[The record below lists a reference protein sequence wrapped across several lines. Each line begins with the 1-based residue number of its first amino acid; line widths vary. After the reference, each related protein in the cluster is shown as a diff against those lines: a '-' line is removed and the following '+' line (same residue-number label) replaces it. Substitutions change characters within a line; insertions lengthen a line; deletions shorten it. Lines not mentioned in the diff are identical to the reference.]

1 MPRTSAKT
9 SAKTPAKTNDRQ
21 DPIQLLTP
29 QGEAVSD
36 ARLPFDPADVD
47 LPALYRDM
55 VLTRRLD
62 TEAIALQRQGE
73 LGLWPSLFGQ
83 EAAQIGAARALLP
96 SDMVFP
102 TYREHGV
109 AWCRG
114 LDPASLLGLFRGTTL
129 GGWDPRDVNFN
140 LYTLVIGAQ
149 TLHAVGYAMGIV
161 RDPVG
166 PAVSAAST
174 AAASA
179 VLATP
184 AAPAAP
190 AVLAFLGDGA
200 LSEGETNEA
209 FIWATTQSLP
219 VVFFCQNNQW
229 AISAPYSVQST
240 VPVAQRAAGFGLPGI
255 RVDGNDVLA
264 CLAATRRALHTARTG
279 GGPTLIEAF
288 TYRRNAH
295 TTADDAS
302 RYRETAEEKEWAA
315 KDPLA
320 RLHAHL
326 VSTGAAD
333 SAYFAEIEAEAQT
346 FAEGLRAR
354 CRALPEPDP
363 SLPFEHTYAEMT
375 PELSRQ
381 LAEHRAHL
389 ASLQEISG
397 PSGER
402 A

>member
-9 SAKTPAKTNDRQ
+9 KDRL

-36 ARLPFDPADVD
+36 ARLPFDPADAD

-55 VLTRRLD
+55 VLARRLD

-166 PAVSAAST
+166 PAVPAAST
-174 AAASA
+174 ADA
-179 VLATP
+179 P

-264 CLAATRRALHTARTG
+264 CLAATRSALHTARTG
-279 GGPTLIEAF
+279 GGPTLIEAY

-315 KDPLA
+315 KDPIA
-320 RLHAHL
+320 RLHDHL
-326 VSTGAAD
+326 VTTGAAD
-333 SAYFAEIEAEAQT
+333 SAYFAGIEAEAQT

-363 SLPFEHTYAEMT
+363 DLPFEHTYAEMT

-389 ASLQEISG
+389 ASLQEMPD